1 MTRTITVNHLA
12 RVEGHGGIKVVLDGD
27 QVTTVDFDVFEG
39 IRLLEGLVRG
49 RSAEDVTGIV
59 SRICAICSHGHSIT
73 SLLALETALEVQVTP
88 QTRKLR
94 DLAYQGANIESHAL
108 HVFALALPDLVG
120 HPSVISLAAVNPEAV
135 ALALRL
141 KKLGNSIQE
150 VMGGRAVHPVNY
162 VIGGFGKV
170 PSVEELLGLKKQIAA
185 GLEDCG
191 RALEILKSIQIPEF
205 VNEPIK
211 CAALVPEDEAFFF
224 GKTVQVCD
232 AEKTIDLSV
241 SAYRALTNEYCVPHS
256 HAKRSTHEGRSYMVG
271 ALPRLT
277 INGGRIGGMARKAWE
292 EIRLSLP
299 STNIVM
305 NNMAQ
310 AVEMIFSVERAM
322 ALVDELLA
330 AGLAVEA
337 PAPYKI
343 RAGRGAAATEVPRG
357 ILFYEYELDGEGR
370 IAAADVITPTA
381 QNLDHA
387 EDQMRA
393 AVQQGARAGASEDV
407 LRHRLEIVARAYD
420 PCISCSVHVIR
431 R

>member
-1 MTRTITVNHLA
+1 
-12 RVEGHGGIKVVLDGD
+12 
-27 QVTTVDFDVFEG
+27 
-39 IRLLEGLVRG
+39 
-49 RSAEDVTGIV
+49 
-59 SRICAICSHGHSIT
+59 
-73 SLLALETALEVQVTP
+73 
-88 QTRKLR
+88 
-94 DLAYQGANIESHAL
+94 
-108 HVFALALPDLVG
+108 
-120 HPSVISLAAVNPEAV
+120 
-135 ALALRL
+135 
-141 KKLGNSIQE
+141 
-150 VMGGRAVHPVNY
+150 
-162 VIGGFGKV
+162 
-170 PSVEELLGLKKQIAA
+170 
-185 GLEDCG
+185 
-191 RALEILKSIQIPEF
+191 
-205 VNEPIK
+205 
-211 CAALVPEDEAFFF
+211 
-224 GKTVQVCD
+224 
-232 AEKTIDLSV
+232 
-241 SAYRALTNEYCVPHS
+241 
-256 HAKRSTHEGRSYMVG
+256 MVG